1 MVMAIARSERVFT
14 VVYGAEAPTAEEW
27 TRCLELF
34 RERAGQPSR
43 FLVETRGGGPDAKQ
57 RKVLADTLRNED
69 TRVAVMTDSILA
81 RGILTA
87 LAWLGLP
94 QRGFALNDLRAAS
107 EYLGLSSDE
116 LQHAA
121 EELARLRYE
130 LGSYDAKHAA
140 NS

>member
-14 VVYGAEAPTAEEW
+14 VVYGADAPTNEEW
-27 TRCLELF
+27 TRCLALF
-34 RERAGQPSR
+34 QERAGQPSR
-43 FLVETRGGGPDAKQ
+43 FLVQTHGGGPDAKQ

-69 TRVAVMTDSILA
+69 ARIAVMTDSILA

-94 QRGFALNDLRAAS
+94 QRGFALHDLRAAA
-107 EYLGLSSDE
+107 EYLGLSSEE
-116 LQHAA
+116 LQHAG

-130 LGSYDAKHAA
+130 LGFYDSQRAA
-140 NS
+140 NG

>member
-1 MVMAIARSERVFT
+1 MVMAMARSERVFT
-14 VVYGAEAPTAEEW
+14 LVYGVDAPTDEEW
-27 TRCLELF
+27 TRCLTLF
-34 RERAGQPSR
+34 RERAGRESR

-57 RKVLADTLRNED
+57 RKVLAELLRD
-69 TRVAVMTDSILA
+69 QDARVAVMTDSIVA

-107 EYLGLSSDE
+107 EYLGLSSEE

-121 EELARLRYE
+121 RELARLRNE
-130 LGSYDAKHAA
+130 LGSSETKRAA
-140 NS
+140 NG